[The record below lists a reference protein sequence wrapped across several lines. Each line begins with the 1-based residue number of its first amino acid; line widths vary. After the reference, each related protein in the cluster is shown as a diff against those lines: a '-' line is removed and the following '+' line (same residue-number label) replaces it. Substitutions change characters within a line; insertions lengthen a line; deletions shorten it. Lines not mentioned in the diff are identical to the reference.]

1 MTTHSTKLVKFLRCL
16 VIVKFF
22 NYCQYITSTVTSQEL
37 ERINCLCRLYL
48 RSKDTLA
55 LRLPGKETEMF
66 LERGLVRLS
75 KLGNR

>member
-22 NYCQYITSTVTSQEL
+22 NYCQYITFTVTSQEL

-55 LRLPGKETEMF
+55 LPLPGKETEMF